1 MGLKYASFYFDIGS
15 YFLSHAHVLLK
26 FHDLFRSHVP
36 SLYKVSLPS
45 HSYTVP
51 SSILHI
57 EIENS
62 YWLLCSV
69 PVPKSELAPLVFAFS
84 RICT

>member
-26 FHDLFRSHVP
+26 FHDLFRSHP
-36 SLYKVSLPS
+36 
-45 HSYTVP
+45 VP

-69 PVPKSELAPLVFAFS
+69 PVPKSELAPFTTVNYLTVVFAFL
-84 RICT
+84 RIFT